1 MLKKMDLQDLK
12 TLSKEELTEEVSRV
26 KTRKEALENLK
37 SKSSKSWNQGLQDE
51 LTEID
56 DYVIQL
62 ETLLQE
68 DSAVVTDTDT
78 DTEEVSGQEEQEEYN
93 DKLIRLRIVKGRRF
107 NPNTGEEESFPYK
120 QTFTY
125 SEWRLFK
132 TNFSRLGFSIVDVIS
147 DPYGEAKDFVTK

>member
-1 MLKKMDLQDLK
+1 M
-12 TLSKEELTEEVSRV
+12 TEEVSRV

-37 SKSSKSWNQGLQDE
+37 SKGSKSWNQGLQDE

-56 DYVIQL
+56 DYVSQL
-62 ETLLQE
+62 ESLLQE
-68 DSAVVTDTDT
+68 DSSVVTDTDT
-78 DTEEVSGQEEQEEYN
+78 DTEEVSGQEDSAVVTDTEDEQEVYN